1 MRMTTGALPAQ
12 NSKDAAEAAFRFK
25 SLILLSRMGCE
36 KLLEAGAN
44 WFSTQIERP
53 KVVKLVLCSA
63 YDLRA
68 RRGKGM
74 SRKYSQ
80 IVRATLAVAA
90 FACSGAPFGAAAD
103 TLESALVQ
111 AYQNNPQLNAQ
122 RALVR
127 ATDESVPQALAGYRP
142 RISATAN
149 IGAQTNTMVTRS
161 SPTNPPT
168 RAIDTFQS
176 GGTTPRGFGATLTQN
191 LFNGFQT
198 ASRTR
203 QAESQVR
210 SARETLRTTEQTV
223 LLSAVTAYMNLLRDG
238 AILELQRSNLEV
250 LEEQL
255 RQTRQRLES
264 GNVTAT
270 DVYQSEARLSV
281 GRTQVYVAEAN
292 YRTSRAVYRQVIGV
306 EPGRLQ
312 PATSVDRFIPGTL
325 PGAIGVGTS
334 EHPAVS
340 TAQHNVDV
348 ALQQIKIAESALY
361 PTLSLLGSVQRNY
374 DVALTTPENF
384 TASVGG
390 QLSMPLY
397 QGGAEYSQIR
407 QAKETL
413 GQRRFDLDLARDQI
427 RVTVNQA
434 WAQLDASKSTII
446 ATQAQ
451 VKSAESALNG
461 VREEARLGQRTTLD
475 VLNAQQELVNARV
488 SMVGAQRD
496 RVVNSYGLLAAV
508 GRLSPGVLGLAVAS
522 YEPQIHYHQVRD
534 AWTGVRT
541 PDGR

>member
-1 MRMTTGALPAQ
+1 M
-12 NSKDAAEAAFRFK
+12 
-25 SLILLSRMGCE
+25 
-36 KLLEAGAN
+36 
-44 WFSTQIERP
+44 
-53 KVVKLVLCSA
+53 
-63 YDLRA
+63 
-68 RRGKGM
+68 
-74 SRKYSQ
+74 
-80 IVRATLAVAA
+80 RATLAVAA
-90 FACSGAPFGAAAD
+90 FACTGAPIDAVAD

-127 ATDESVPQALAGYRP
+127 ATDEGVPQALAGYRP

-149 IGAQTNTMVTRS
+149 IGAQTNTIVTRS

-168 RAIDTFQS
+168 PAVDTFQS

-210 SARETLRTTEQTV
+210 AARETLRTTEQTV
-223 LLSAVTAYMNLLRDG
+223 LLSAVTAYMNLLRDS
-238 AILELQRSNLEV
+238 AIFELQRSNLDV

-270 DVYQSEARLSV
+270 DVYQAESRLSV
-281 GRTQVYVAEAN
+281 GRTQVYAAEAN

-312 PATSVDRFIPGTL
+312 PATSVDRFVPGTL
-325 PGAIGVGTS
+325 PGAIRVGTS

-384 TASVGG
+384 SASVGG
-390 QLSMPLY
+390 QLSVPIY

-427 RVTVNQA
+427 RVTVAQA

-446 ATQAQ
+446 ATQGQ

-461 VREEARLGQRTTLD
+461 VRERR
-475 VLNAQQELVNARV
+475 
-488 SMVGAQRD
+488 
-496 RVVNSYGLLAAV
+496 
-508 GRLSPGVLGLAVAS
+508 GLASAPRWMSSTPSRNWSTRAS
-522 YEPQIHYHQVRD
+522 RWLERSAIG
-534 AWTGVRT
+534 W
-541 PDGR
+541 